1 MRCGL
6 IHYLWSVAR
15 RLWNWSF
22 TSGARELRDLTAY
35 GVAGAVLCGSA
46 AYLVLSHNTLDIL
59 AAAANGLLWG
69 IIIGLKL

>member
-6 IHYLWSVAR
+6 IHYLLSIAR

-22 TSGARELRDLTAY
+22 TPGARELRDLMAY
-35 GVAGAVLCGSA
+35 GVAGAVLSGSA

-59 AAAANGLLWG
+59 AAPANGFLGGL
-69 IIIGLKL
+69 IIGSKL